1 MRTKAEEEEEE
12 ELRTLPYLHKQGTDK
27 LPFRTSQVLA
37 LERNTT
43 SRAFLLSLYSS
54 LPIHPQICSTRA
66 LETPLL
72 MAYRCDSL
80 LLLDVGRIRSAI
92 GPITC
97 GQVVGVRAAV
107 AMVFG

>member
-27 LPFRTSQVLA
+27 PPCSRVLA
-37 LERNTT
+37 LEKNTT